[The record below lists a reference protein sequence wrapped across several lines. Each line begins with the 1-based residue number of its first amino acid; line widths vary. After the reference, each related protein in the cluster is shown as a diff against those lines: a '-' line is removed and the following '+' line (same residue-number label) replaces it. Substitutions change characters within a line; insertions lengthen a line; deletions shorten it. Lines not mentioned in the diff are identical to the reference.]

1 MTAGVDASDRTALAL
16 GIELTAVG
24 DGRATAR
31 LRLTDDMVN
40 VHGIGHG
47 GYLFLLADVAFSYAC
62 NSRGRAVA
70 HAAEVAFL
78 RPVRPAEVVTAVAVE
93 RTRSGRDGLY
103 DVTLRNERG
112 TVVAEFRGH
121 ARWLG
126 DAPAAE
132 VPE

>member
-1 MTAGVDASDRTALAL
+1 VTTQADPRDRTTLGL
-16 GIELTAVG
+16 GIEITDVG

-31 LRLTDDMVN
+31 LRLTDTMVN

-62 NSRGRAVA
+62 NSQGRAVA
-70 HAAEVAFL
+70 HGAEVAFL
-78 RPVRPAEVVTAVAVE
+78 RPVLPGEVITATAAE

-121 ARWLG
+121 ARWLREH
-126 DAPAAE
+126 PAAE
-132 VPE
+132 EPE